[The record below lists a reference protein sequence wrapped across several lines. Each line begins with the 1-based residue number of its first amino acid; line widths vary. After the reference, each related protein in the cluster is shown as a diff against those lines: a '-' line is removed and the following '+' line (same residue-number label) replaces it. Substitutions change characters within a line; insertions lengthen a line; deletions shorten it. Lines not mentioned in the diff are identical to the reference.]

1 MGNSDAVESIN
12 WEANVNR
19 AEDWQEQVT
28 EDDGGNWQQAAYDP
42 SNEWGGSMGERD
54 GNWQENQVNDWTRES
69 GGNEGVEEDN
79 PVETHEGWHENG
91 AREAMENWSEA
102 PSDPPRMRRFIPV
115 RRVNRFHP
123 PDDDNVY
130 SMELRELLSRY

>member
-1 MGNSDAVESIN
+1 MGNSEAVESIN
-12 WEANVNR
+12 WEASVNHE
-19 AEDWQEQVT
+19 EDWQEQGIAD
-28 EDDGGNWQQAAYDP
+28 ERGNWQLADP
-42 SNEWGGSMGERD
+42 PNEWRDGMREGE
-54 GNWQENQVNDWTRES
+54 GNWQENQINEWTRES
-69 GGNEGVEEDN
+69 GGNEGVEEDH
-79 PVETHEGWHENG
+79 PQETHGAWHEND
-91 AREAMENWSEA
+91 AREAMGNWSEA